1 MPLEKVERDNGF
13 EMPAEKRMAMDAAME
28 VNAAFYGE
36 VLTLREPLGCYRI
49 HASNVTGHLT
59 VSHRRFIRT
68 IDKFDLK
75 LAYLQQR
82 CQVWGIDFDPDAA
95 RALLA
100 EPTLGPVQALEVYDP
115 LVAKIEAVLEHRR
128 MLVAVRTLA
137 LHHVADQIAKLPI
150 EIRDQLVQPLDLIHI
165 PNAGRLLREH

>member
-1 MPLEKVERDNGF
+1 
-13 EMPAEKRMAMDAAME
+13 
-28 VNAAFYGE
+28 

-82 CQVWGIDFDPDAA
+82 CQVWGIDFDPNAA
-95 RALLA
+95 RQRALPVFECRLAAAKLDPQSAPDAGPLALFWPALRACATSTYSLRQKLLRGAWIAAVALLPKQMA
-100 EPTLGPVQALEVYDP
+100 TP
-115 LVAKIEAVLEHRR
+115 LISWRFVVFERPQWIEA
-128 MLVAVRTLA
+128 
-137 LHHVADQIAKLPI
+137 
-150 EIRDQLVQPLDLIHI
+150 
-165 PNAGRLLREH
+165 LLRRRRGRRPPMARSGEPASAEG